1 MKPNWELKNCCN
13 HDQVVFLITV
23 SVCAVVILA
32 VSLSLSLSLSLPISF
47 LLLILLVQNL
57 ELRWISETPIFG

>member
-32 VSLSLSLSLSLPISF
+32 VSLSLSLSLPISF
-47 LLLILLVQNL
+47 LLLILLERNL